1 MHRVLSVSEAPS
13 NLHWERLLL
22 ERSGHRVVSAIDAAE
37 ASSLIRAGNIDAIV
51 LGTAVEVHDR
61 TSVALLGVTSN
72 IPVMCMCGLPSEPGC
87 PVIHV
92 PPSCPAELFTALAEV
107 LENRAPLSN

>member
-1 MHRVLSVSEAPS
+1 MHRVLWVSDNPS
-13 NLHWERLLL
+13 NVHWERLLL
-22 ERSGHRVVSAIDAAE
+22 KRGGHRVVSAIDAAD

-61 TSVALLGVTSN
+61 ASVALLGVMSN
-72 IPVMCMCGLPSEPGC
+72 IPVICMCGVRSEPGC

-92 PPSCPAELFTALAEV
+92 PPSCTAQLFTALAESG
-107 LENRAPLSN
+107 LA